1 MSLTFFSKICETIW
15 MTWAFFIIG
24 INYSI
29 LGPTLLDLQLILKQD
44 IDTLATIPLSS
55 GIGETSGMF
64 LALALSK
71 YGQKRL
77 QLGISLLLAS
87 VVITII
93 PVVPNFIYVDVMFAL
108 SGFISAIPSC
118 FLMDVCSDL
127 WKDKGTSFQFILVGS
142 SLGAILTPLIVEP
155 FLCQDDVSKVAN
167 FTSHRFSPTLLD
179 LKLVGVTSVNGS
191 CSMEDLVLAEKMCAN
206 VSRHF
211 EANDP
216 DQTQGQFVVDHI
228 GVNVQH
234 TCPCTSLVSM
244 SYISVDCKSSVINDV
259 NENRDYCNWQM
270 ACGMQGNK
278 DINSYNTTEGNIQNL
293 RSACCRLL
301 SALDE
306 CRANFRVADN
316 GTESC
321 TESDTNVRNAYVAMG
336 FVLLPSSFAFFYFWW
351 KRDASSASVSITEE
365 EIHDRNVGGGLQ
377 GKIQIVIFYTVLFL
391 SYFPVTAL
399 TITFTTYLTAFGVEG
414 SLQLPK
420 STMVYMT
427 SVFWIST
434 LLGRIV
440 STALTPL
447 LGHAKIIIGNFV
459 GLVVASVLLIVVAPY
474 YESML
479 WLSTVLLGVF
489 ACPYEGAGIAW
500 AADYVG
506 MSPQLVALSWISASA
521 GNLAFPFVGGIMF
534 TDVGPSAFLFLLCGI
549 NIFMVLMFIMLNI
562 QVWWK
567 GFKIKTEP

>member
-1 MSLTFFSKICETIW
+1 MSVTLFSKICETVW
-15 MTWAFFIIG
+15 MAWAFFVVG

-44 IDTLATIPLSS
+44 LATLSTIPMSS
-55 GIGETSGMF
+55 GIGETLGMF
-64 LALALSK
+64 LAMALSK

-87 VVITII
+87 VVITCI
-93 PVVPNFIYVDVMFAL
+93 PLAPSYIYVDVMFAL
-108 SGFISAIPSC
+108 VGFISAIPSC
-118 FLMDVCSDL
+118 FLMDVCSEL
-127 WKDKGTSFQFILVGS
+127 WKDKGTAFQFILVGS

-155 FLCQDDVSKVAN
+155 FLCHDDVSKVAN
-167 FTSHRFSPTLLD
+167 FTRFLPT
-179 LKLVGVTSVNGS
+179 GVASLNGS
-191 CSMEDLVLAEKMCAN
+191 CSMDDLALVENSCVN
-206 VSRHF
+206 VTRHF
-211 EANDP
+211 EANDSK
-216 DQTQGQFVVDHI
+216 QTQEHFVVDH
-228 GVNVQH
+228 VSVDH
-234 TCPCTSLVSM
+234 SCPCTALLSL
-244 SYISVDCKSSVINDV
+244 SYRSTDSCEWNLTKDVD
-259 NENRDYCNWQM
+259 ENRDYCNWQTS
-270 ACGMQGNK
+270 CGNLQHK
-278 DINSYNTTEGNIQNL
+278 DYNTTEEDVQYLI
-293 RSACCRLL
+293 SVCCPLL

-306 CRANFRVADN
+306 CRTNYGVAEN
-316 GTESC
+316 GSC
-321 TESDTNVRNAYVAMG
+321 TESDTNVRSAYVAMG

-351 KRDASSASVSITEE
+351 KRDSSWASAAITDSQRQDYSQFD
-365 EIHDRNVGGGLQ
+365 IPPI
-377 GKIQIVIFYTVLFL
+377 GKFQAVIFYILLFL
-391 SYFPVTAL
+391 SYLPLTSL
-399 TITFTTYLTAFGVEG
+399 TIVFATYLTAFGVQG
-414 SLQLPK
+414 NLQLPK

-506 MSPQLVALSWISASA
+506 MSPQLVALSWIAASA

-534 TDVGPSAFLFLLCGI
+534 TDIGPSAFLFLLCGI

-562 QVWWK
+562 QVRCK